1 MSVKYYTKSIGTQFE
16 FIGNYNS
23 KIIKMTLV
31 NLKHRSA
38 DGRFNNLIEDFYK
51 GFPSVIKSDFGTDI
65 FRQNPPVNIK
75 RK

>member
-1 MSVKYYTKSIGTQFE
+1 
-16 FIGNYNS
+16 
-23 KIIKMTLV
+23 MTLV

-38 DGRFNNLIEDFYK
+38 DGRFNNLIEDFYQ